1 MHNEEQQIKEGM
13 PPKRASVVERFS
25 KHRPAIVG
33 ATVVFAIALIAIL
46 APWIAPHDPLEQFL
60 GRRLEPPSR
69 EFLMGTD
76 TLARCLLT
84 RVIYGTRVSMTVGP
98 VAAGITLTL
107 GVIVGSLSGFYG
119 GRIDMV
125 LQRIVDI
132 VMCIPSLFLII
143 AVVALFGASMTMTMV
158 VIGLVHWTSPARLVR
173 GEIMKLKEEEYVLAA
188 QSLGARDGKIIF
200 QHILPNIVAPL
211 IVYTTLFVA
220 NAILI
225 EAGLSYLGL
234 GTQPPAPSW
243 GNILTAGGQQLHRAW
258 WMTVFP
264 GAAIFL
270 TILSIN
276 LMGDG
281 LRDALDPK
289 QHY

>member
-1 MHNEEQQIKEGM
+1 
-13 PPKRASVVERFS
+13 
-25 KHRPAIVG
+25 
-33 ATVVFAIALIAIL
+33 
-46 APWIAPHDPLEQFL
+46 
-60 GRRLEPPSR
+60 
-69 EFLMGTD
+69 
-76 TLARCLLT
+76 
-84 RVIYGTRVSMTVGP
+84 
-98 VAAGITLTL
+98 
-107 GVIVGSLSGFYG
+107 
-119 GRIDMV
+119 
-125 LQRIVDI
+125 
-132 VMCIPSLFLII
+132 
-143 AVVALFGASMTMTMV
+143 
-158 VIGLVHWTSPARLVR
+158 
-173 GEIMKLKEEEYVLAA
+173 MKLKEEEYVLAA